1 MGFCSPRAC
10 APRNKD
16 VWRLPSI
23 SAMTFF
29 SSRPRQKGNTRYVIL
44 GLSLITFSS
53 LALLPTGYVIEKPGQ
68 VFDVMG
74 QVSGEPV
81 ISSPDLPTYP
91 SDSRF
96 DVTTVSLLG
105 NPTSTPSW
113 LQVLVAWVDSE
124 QKVIPL
130 DEVYP
135 DNRTAE
141 EIRAESTAQMEISQQ
156 DAIAAALIQ
165 LGYEVPRSLYVASV
179 LEDTP
184 SSKILI
190 AGDIVI
196 SAAGKQITEF
206 EELRE
211 QIQLTQGNEIEIV
224 VLREGQEKSFLIV
237 PELREDLW
245 VIGAMISYT
254 YTFPVD
260 IELQLGEVG
269 GPSGGLMFTLGILD
283 SLTEGSLAGEKHISG
298 TGTISANGEVGPI
311 GGIDLKMIS
320 ARKSGADLFLV
331 PSGNC
336 QEAIGQVPE
345 GLSVISVRDLAEALA
360 AIEQV
365 KSGSV
370 PPPLSCN

>member
-1 MGFCSPRAC
+1 M
-10 APRNKD
+10 
-16 VWRLPSI
+16 
-23 SAMTFF
+23 
-29 SSRPRQKGNTRYVIL
+29 
-44 GLSLITFSS
+44 SLITFSS

-224 VLREGQEKSFLIV
+224 VLRDGQEKSFLIV

>member
-1 MGFCSPRAC
+1 
-10 APRNKD
+10 
-16 VWRLPSI
+16 
-23 SAMTFF
+23 MTFF
-29 SSRPRQKGNTRYVIL
+29 SSRPRRKGNTRYVIL

-224 VLREGQEKSFLIV
+224 VLRDGQEKSFLIV

-283 SLTEGSLAGEKHISG
+283 SLTEGSLAGEKNISG

>member
-1 MGFCSPRAC
+1 
-10 APRNKD
+10 
-16 VWRLPSI
+16 
-23 SAMTFF
+23 MTFF
-29 SSRPRQKGNTRYVIL
+29 SSRPRRKGNTRYVIL

>member
-1 MGFCSPRAC
+1 M
-10 APRNKD
+10 
-16 VWRLPSI
+16 
-23 SAMTFF
+23 
-29 SSRPRQKGNTRYVIL
+29 
-44 GLSLITFSS
+44 SLITFSS

-224 VLREGQEKSFLIV
+224 VLRDGQEKSFLIV

-298 TGTISANGEVGPI
+298 TGTISATGEVGPI

-360 AIEQV
+360 AIKQV

>member
-1 MGFCSPRAC
+1 MIF
-10 APRNKD
+10 
-16 VWRLPSI
+16 
-23 SAMTFF
+23 
-29 SSRPRQKGNTRYVIL
+29 

-105 NPTSTPSW
+105 NPASTPSW
-113 LQVLVAWVDSE
+113 LQVLFAWLDSE
-124 QKVIPL
+124 QKVLPL

-156 DAIAAALIQ
+156 DAIAAALVQ

-179 LEDTP
+179 LEDSP
-184 SSKILI
+184 SSKILV

-196 SAAGKQITEF
+196 SAGGKKIAAF
-206 EELRE
+206 EQLRE
-211 QIQLTQGNEIEIV
+211 QIQLSQGREIEIV
-224 VLREGQEKSFLIV
+224 VERDGDEESFLITPV
-237 PELREDLW
+237 QRDDLW

-254 YTFPVD
+254 YSFPVD
-260 IELQLGEVG
+260 IKLQLGEVG
-269 GPSGGLMFTLGILD
+269 GPSGGLMFTLGIID
-283 SLTEGSLAGEKHISG
+283 SLTEGSLAGDKHISG
-298 TGTISANGEVGPI
+298 TGTISASGEVGPI

-320 ARKSGADLFLV
+320 AKKSGADLFLV

-336 QEAIGQVPE
+336 QEALGQVPE
-345 GLSVISVRDLAEALA
+345 GLTVISVRDLDQALS
-360 AIEQV
+360 AIELV
-365 KSGSV
+365 RAGSV
-370 PPPLSCN
+370 LPPLSCN

>member
-1 MGFCSPRAC
+1 
-10 APRNKD
+10 
-16 VWRLPSI
+16 
-23 SAMTFF
+23 MTFF
-29 SSRPRQKGNTRYVIL
+29 STRPRRKGNARYVIFGL
-44 GLSLITFSS
+44 GLITFSS

-105 NPTSTPSW
+105 NPASTPSW
-113 LQVLVAWVDSE
+113 LQVLFAWLDSE
-124 QKVIPL
+124 QKVLPL

-156 DAIAAALIQ
+156 DAIAAALVQ

-179 LEDTP
+179 LEDSP
-184 SSKILI
+184 SSKILV

-196 SAAGKQITEF
+196 SAGGKKIAAF
-206 EELRE
+206 EQLRE
-211 QIQLTQGNEIEIV
+211 QIQLSQGREIEIV
-224 VLREGQEKSFLIV
+224 VERDGDEKSFLITPV
-237 PELREDLW
+237 QRDDLW

-254 YTFPVD
+254 YSFPVD
-260 IELQLGEVG
+260 IKLQLGEVG
-269 GPSGGLMFTLGILD
+269 GPSGGLMFTLGIID
-283 SLTEGSLAGEKHISG
+283 SLTEGSLAGDKHISG
-298 TGTISANGEVGPI
+298 TGTISASGEVGPI

-320 ARKSGADLFLV
+320 AKKSGADLFLV

-336 QEAIGQVPE
+336 QEALGQVPE
-345 GLSVISVRDLAEALA
+345 GLTVISVRDLDQALSA
-360 AIEQV
+360 VELV
-365 KSGSV
+365 KAGSV
-370 PPPLSCN
+370 LPPLSCN

>member
-1 MGFCSPRAC
+1 MIF
-10 APRNKD
+10 
-16 VWRLPSI
+16 
-23 SAMTFF
+23 
-29 SSRPRQKGNTRYVIL
+29 

-105 NPTSTPSW
+105 NPASTPSW
-113 LQVLVAWVDSE
+113 LQVLFAWLDSE
-124 QKVIPL
+124 QKVLPL

-156 DAIAAALIQ
+156 DAIAAALVQ

-179 LEDTP
+179 LEDSP
-184 SSKILI
+184 SSKILV
-190 AGDIVI
+190 AGDLVI
-196 SAAGKQITEF
+196 SAGGKKIAAF
-206 EELRE
+206 EQLRE
-211 QIQLTQGNEIEIV
+211 QIQLSQGREIEIV
-224 VLREGQEKSFLIV
+224 VERDGDEKSFLITPV
-237 PELREDLW
+237 QRDDLW

-254 YTFPVD
+254 YSFPVD
-260 IELQLGEVG
+260 IKLQLGEVG
-269 GPSGGLMFTLGILD
+269 GPSGGLMFTLGIID
-283 SLTEGSLAGEKHISG
+283 SLTEGSLAGDKHISG
-298 TGTISANGEVGPI
+298 TGTISASGEVGPI

-320 ARKSGADLFLV
+320 AKKSGADLFLV

-336 QEAIGQVPE
+336 QEALGQVPE
-345 GLSVISVRDLAEALA
+345 GLTVISVRDLDQALSA
-360 AIEQV
+360 VELV
-365 KSGSV
+365 KAGSV
-370 PPPLSCN
+370 LPPLSCN

>member
-1 MGFCSPRAC
+1 M
-10 APRNKD
+10 
-16 VWRLPSI
+16 
-23 SAMTFF
+23 
-29 SSRPRQKGNTRYVIL
+29 
-44 GLSLITFSS
+44 SLITFSS

>member
-1 MGFCSPRAC
+1 
-10 APRNKD
+10 
-16 VWRLPSI
+16 
-23 SAMTFF
+23 MTFF
-29 SSRPRQKGNTRYVIL
+29 STRPRRKGNARYVIF

-105 NPTSTPSW
+105 NPASTPSW
-113 LQVLVAWVDSE
+113 LQVLFAWLDSE
-124 QKVIPL
+124 QKVLPL

-156 DAIAAALIQ
+156 DAIAAALVQ

-179 LEDTP
+179 LEDSP
-184 SSKILI
+184 SSKILV

-196 SAAGKQITEF
+196 SAGGKKIAAF
-206 EELRE
+206 EQLRE
-211 QIQLTQGNEIEIV
+211 QIQLSQGRGIEIV
-224 VLREGQEKSFLIV
+224 VERDGDEKSFLITPV
-237 PELREDLW
+237 QRDDLW

-254 YTFPVD
+254 YSFPVD
-260 IELQLGEVG
+260 IKLQLGEVG
-269 GPSGGLMFTLGILD
+269 GPSGGLMFTLGIID
-283 SLTEGSLAGEKHISG
+283 SLTEGSLAGDKHISG
-298 TGTISANGEVGPI
+298 TGTISASGEVGPI

-320 ARKSGADLFLV
+320 AKKSGADLFLV

-336 QEAIGQVPE
+336 QEALGQVPE
-345 GLSVISVRDLAEALA
+345 GLTVISVRDLDQALSA
-360 AIEQV
+360 VELV
-365 KSGSV
+365 KAGSV
-370 PPPLSCN
+370 LPPLSCN

>member
-1 MGFCSPRAC
+1 M
-10 APRNKD
+10 
-16 VWRLPSI
+16 
-23 SAMTFF
+23 
-29 SSRPRQKGNTRYVIL
+29 
-44 GLSLITFSS
+44 SLITFSS

-224 VLREGQEKSFLIV
+224 VLRDGQEKSFLIV

-298 TGTISANGEVGPI
+298 TGTISATGEVGPI

>member
-1 MGFCSPRAC
+1 
-10 APRNKD
+10 
-16 VWRLPSI
+16 
-23 SAMTFF
+23 MTFF
-29 SSRPRQKGNTRYVIL
+29 STRPRRKGNARYVIF

-105 NPTSTPSW
+105 NPASTPSW
-113 LQVLVAWVDSE
+113 LQVLFAWLDSE
-124 QKVIPL
+124 QKVLPL

-156 DAIAAALIQ
+156 DAIAAALVQ

-179 LEDTP
+179 LEDSP
-184 SSKILI
+184 SSKILV

-196 SAAGKQITEF
+196 SAGGKKIAAF
-206 EELRE
+206 EQLRE
-211 QIQLTQGNEIEIV
+211 QIQLSQGREIEIV
-224 VLREGQEKSFLIV
+224 VERDGDEKSFLITPV
-237 PELREDLW
+237 QRDDLW

-254 YTFPVD
+254 YSFPVD
-260 IELQLGEVG
+260 IKLQLGEVG
-269 GPSGGLMFTLGILD
+269 GPSGGLMFTLGIID
-283 SLTEGSLAGEKHISG
+283 SLTEGSLAGDKHISG
-298 TGTISANGEVGPI
+298 TGTISASGEVGPI

-320 ARKSGADLFLV
+320 AKKSGADLFLV

-336 QEAIGQVPE
+336 QEALGQVPE
-345 GLSVISVRDLAEALA
+345 GLTVISVRDLDQALS
-360 AIEQV
+360 AIELV
-365 KSGSV
+365 KAGSV
-370 PPPLSCN
+370 LPPLSCN

>member
-1 MGFCSPRAC
+1 
-10 APRNKD
+10 
-16 VWRLPSI
+16 
-23 SAMTFF
+23 MTFF
-29 SSRPRQKGNTRYVIL
+29 STRPRRKGNARYVVL

-53 LALLPTGYVIEKPGQ
+53 LALLPTGYVIERPGQ
-68 VFDVMG
+68 VFNVMG

-96 DVTTVSLLG
+96 DVTTVSLVG
-105 NPTSTPSW
+105 SRASTPSW
-113 LQVLVAWVDSE
+113 LQVLLAWIDSE
-124 QKVIPL
+124 QKVLPI

-135 DNRTAE
+135 ADRTAE
-141 EIRAESTAQMEISQQ
+141 EIRAESTALMEISQQ
-156 DAIAAALIQ
+156 DAIAAALSQ
-165 LGYEVPRSLYVASV
+165 LGYEVPRNLYVATV
-179 LEDTP
+179 LENTP

-190 AGDIVI
+190 AGDIVV
-196 SAAGKQITEF
+196 SAGGKKVFAF

-211 QIQLTQGNEIEIV
+211 QIQATEGSAIEIV
-224 VLREGQEKSFLIV
+224 VERDGQQKTFSIV

-260 IELQLGEVG
+260 IELQLGDVG

-283 SLTEGSLAGEKHISG
+283 SLTEGSLAGDNHISG
-298 TGTISANGEVGPI
+298 TGTINAAGEVGPI
-311 GGIDLKMIS
+311 GGVELKMIS

-345 GLSVISVRDLAEALA
+345 GLAVVSVRDLAQALS
-360 AIEQV
+360 AIELL
-365 KSGSV
+365 KSGSEL
-370 PPPLSCN
+370 PALSCK

>member
-1 MGFCSPRAC
+1 M
-10 APRNKD
+10 
-16 VWRLPSI
+16 
-23 SAMTFF
+23 
-29 SSRPRQKGNTRYVIL
+29 
-44 GLSLITFSS
+44 
-53 LALLPTGYVIEKPGQ
+53 
-68 VFDVMG
+68 
-74 QVSGEPV
+74 
-81 ISSPDLPTYP
+81 
-91 SDSRF
+91 
-96 DVTTVSLLG
+96 
-105 NPTSTPSW
+105 
-113 LQVLVAWVDSE
+113 AWVDSE

-211 QIQLTQGNEIEIV
+211 QIQLTQGDEIEIV
-224 VLREGQEKSFLIV
+224 VLRDGQEKSFLIV

-283 SLTEGSLAGEKHISG
+283 SLTEGSLAGEKNISG

>member
-1 MGFCSPRAC
+1 
-10 APRNKD
+10 
-16 VWRLPSI
+16 
-23 SAMTFF
+23 MTFF
-29 SSRPRQKGNTRYVIL
+29 SSRPRRKGNTRYVIL

-81 ISSPDLPTYP
+81 ISSPDLTTYP

-211 QIQLTQGNEIEIV
+211 QIQLTQGDEIEIV
-224 VLREGQEKSFLIV
+224 VLRDGQEKSFLIV

-298 TGTISANGEVGPI
+298 TGTISATGEVGPI

>member
-1 MGFCSPRAC
+1 MIF
-10 APRNKD
+10 
-16 VWRLPSI
+16 
-23 SAMTFF
+23 
-29 SSRPRQKGNTRYVIL
+29 

-105 NPTSTPSW
+105 NPASTPSW
-113 LQVLVAWVDSE
+113 LQVLFAWLDSE
-124 QKVIPL
+124 QKVLPL

-156 DAIAAALIQ
+156 DAIAAALVQ

-179 LEDTP
+179 LEDSP
-184 SSKILI
+184 SSKILV

-196 SAAGKQITEF
+196 SAGGKKIAAF
-206 EELRE
+206 EQLRE
-211 QIQLTQGNEIEIV
+211 QIQLSQGRGIEIV
-224 VLREGQEKSFLIV
+224 VERDGDEKSFLITPV
-237 PELREDLW
+237 QRDDLW

-254 YTFPVD
+254 YSFPVD
-260 IELQLGEVG
+260 IKLQLGEVG
-269 GPSGGLMFTLGILD
+269 GPSGGLMFTLGIID
-283 SLTEGSLAGEKHISG
+283 SLTEGSLAGDKHISG
-298 TGTISANGEVGPI
+298 TGTISASGEVGPI

-320 ARKSGADLFLV
+320 AKKSGADLFLV

-336 QEAIGQVPE
+336 QEALGQVPE
-345 GLSVISVRDLAEALA
+345 GLTVISVRDLDQALSA
-360 AIEQV
+360 VELV
-365 KSGSV
+365 KAGSV
-370 PPPLSCN
+370 LPPLSCN

>member
-1 MGFCSPRAC
+1 
-10 APRNKD
+10 
-16 VWRLPSI
+16 
-23 SAMTFF
+23 MTFF
-29 SSRPRQKGNTRYVIL
+29 SSRPRRKGNTRYVIL

-224 VLREGQEKSFLIV
+224 VLRDGQEKSFLIV

-298 TGTISANGEVGPI
+298 TGTISATGEVGPI